1 MQAETCGNLFMIPF
15 RAEVFDVANELQ
27 STGGFKVHVPDWPGF
42 GDSTR
47 QPMEYSA
54 DVLKA
59 FLSEYITKQ
68 FSKPVQIVA
77 CGHSSSF
84 AMQFA
89 ATQPELVSKLVL
101 VAPTWIAPFRI
112 MGVNPAIRGALGG
125 ALRAPVIGKALFN
138 SLSSEDNLRKQY
150 KSHVFTLE
158 KSISDSLIAQK
169 QAVTS
174 QDNAQFAPS
183 SFITGG
189 LDLAEE
195 RSEVL
200 DWLKTVKDK
209 TLVVIGNETP
219 SKTLAEMNMMAEV
232 AEPNVLRIPG
242 SLGMHE
248 EFGQDV
254 AQAIMPFLKS

>member
-1 MQAETCGNLFMIPF
+1 MFG
-15 RAEVFDVANELQ
+15 VANELQ

-47 QPMEYSA
+47 QPMKYSA
-54 DVLKA
+54 DVFKA
-59 FLSEYITKQ
+59 FLSEYISKE
-68 FSKPVQIVA
+68 FSGPVRIVA
-77 CGHSSSF
+77 CGHSASF
-84 AMQFA
+84 ALQLA
-89 ATQPELVSKLVL
+89 ASHPELVSKLVL

-112 MGVNPAIRGALGG
+112 MGVNPAIREALGS
-125 ALRAPVIGKALFN
+125 ALRAPMIGKALFN
-138 SLSSEDNLRKQY
+138 SLSSESNLRSQY
-150 KSHVFTLE
+150 KSHVFTSEDALT
-158 KSISDSLIAQK
+158 DDFIAQK

-183 SFITGG
+183 SFITGS

-200 DWLKTVKDK
+200 DWLKAVKDK
-209 TLVVIGNETP
+209 ALVVIGNETP
-219 SKTLAEMNMMAEV
+219 KKSVAEMNKMAEV
-232 AEPNVLRIPG
+232 AEPNVVRIPG

-248 EFGQDV
+248 EFGQEV